1 MEDNKLWLVFCAVA
15 LVVLTATVMS
25 VRYEMQ
31 NADKNETN
39 DTQNVSNATKNVT
52 FIHNEYINS
61 TYMNVSVYPQINFTP
76 VLNITVE
83 KEHIVIQ
90 IHQDCVLP
98 LTNVSQNTTTNYT
111 VGNTTG
117 TNSTFQNGTNSTNS
131 SDSNG
136 TEWICREEKRK
147 NKKD

>member
-39 DTQNVSNATKNVT
+39 DTQN
-52 FIHNEYINS
+52 
-61 TYMNVSVYPQINFTP
+61 

-131 SDSNG
+131 SDSNE